1 MCLVKCEVPLDWR
14 IHTIVP
20 ITFYISI
27 SVEGRR
33 HRRSRRRGGSSC
45 L

>member
-20 ITFYISI
+20 DTFYISI

-33 HRRSRRRGGSSC
+33 RRRRRGGSSY